1 MSFEKKIL
9 VNKNIVISEN
19 SKTFIIAEIGSNHN
33 QSFQQAKKLILQ
45 AKKCGADAVK
55 FQSLNLTETIHSDE
69 INETTKKL
77 YKKISL
83 NENWYK
89 KLNNFSKKNK
99 IIFFSTPTYSR
110 SVKILS
116 KLKVPI
122 YKIAST
128 NFGFNPKIDI
138 EIAKQNKPILI
149 STGLVTTDEATNYL
163 KNISNY
169 NKKIILLH
177 CISRYPTLDF
187 EANLGNIRKLKEQ
200 FDCLV
205 GFSDHTMS
213 TDIPAYA
220 VAAGARVIEKHF
232 TLSKSHKGPDHFYA
246 LNPKEFSEMCI
257 KIRKM
262 EAILNLNSNLKKFKK
277 EEIAYKKYFK
287 LKIFSNKDLKKGQRV
302 NSKNLVGLIN
312 TKNKGIDCREIFKLK
327 SFICKK
333 NIKKNTLL
341 EWKNLIKKK

>member
-9 VNKNIVISEN
+9 VNKNIIISEN

-33 QSFQQAKKLILQ
+33 QSFKQAKKLILL

-55 FQSLNLTETIHSDE
+55 FQSLNLAETIHVDE
-69 INETTKKL
+69 INAKTEKL
-77 YKKISL
+77 YKKINL
-83 NENWYK
+83 NEDWYK

-149 STGLVTTDEATNYL
+149 STGLVTENEASMYL
-163 KNISNY
+163 KNISKY

-177 CISRYPTLDF
+177 CVSRYPTLDS
-187 EANLGNIRKLKEQ
+187 EANLGNIQKLKEQ
-200 FDCLV
+200 FNCLV

-213 TDIPAYA
+213 TDIPSFA
-220 VAAGARVIEKHF
+220 VAAGAKVIEKHF
-232 TLSKSHKGPDHFYA
+232 TLSRSQKGPDHFYA
-246 LNPKEFSEMCI
+246 LNPKEFREMCV
-257 KIRKM
+257 KIRNM
-262 EAILNLNSNLKKFKK
+262 ETILNINSNIKKFKK
-277 EEIAYKKYFK
+277 EEISYRKYFK
-287 LKIFSNKDLKKGQRV
+287 LKIFSNKDLRKDQRIF
-302 NSKNLVGLIN
+302 SKNLVGLIY
-312 TKNKGIDCREIFKLK
+312 TKNKGIDFREIFKLNG
-327 SFICKK
+327 FVCKK

-341 EWKNLIKKK
+341 EWKNLKKKK